1 MVSIH
6 EQFLIMSGFSGTR
19 TVIHFPL
26 IQSKKEIS
34 TTSLPDKPCQP
45 VWNESLLSKAM
56 VYGLL
61 QTEKLSGI
69 PVNSL
74 FYIHL
79 IYPYSLLWS
88 QYEIKKMLAPL
99 WPRTDVYA
107 RKPLAQKYMNVP
119 HGPDGLFITSKW
131 LIAMLS
137 HTPTFKISDI
147 VWKFLGMPIYR
158 TLLCDSFYFKVWRN
172 KTTKA
177 FNLIGKFNR
186 FGVFLC

>member
-1 MVSIH
+1 MYCEPLALCMVSIH

-69 PVNSL
+69 PVNLL

-107 RKPLAQKYMNVP
+107 RKPLAQKYMNVTYP
-119 HGPDGLFITSKW
+119 MDQM
-131 LIAMLS
+131 A
-137 HTPTFKISDI
+137 
-147 VWKFLGMPIYR
+147 FL
-158 TLLCDSFYFKVWRN
+158 
-172 KTTKA
+172 
-177 FNLIGKFNR
+177 
-186 FGVFLC
+186 